1 MKKLKV
7 LLAVFLVFFIISGC
21 TKVEEERPIRI
32 AINMWPGYAYT
43 FIAREKGFFKK
54 NGIEVDLVLRKNI
67 TESTRLFKNKEV
79 DGVFSVFP
87 DVIKFN
93 AEGILSKIVY
103 IADHSNEGD
112 VIIGRP
118 ELNSL
123 TDLKGKTISFE
134 GVNTFSHLF
143 VVMAL
148 ESAGLKETDVLFEN
162 VPAMDVLNALEDGRI
177 DAGHTW
183 EPVTTHALTNGNKVL
198 AKAKDIPNVIMDVLA
213 FHEKV
218 IEERPDGIQQ
228 IVKSLF
234 EARDFVFLN
243 TDESIEIM
251 ARMED
256 MTRKEMKSG
265 IDRVCLLDLNENM
278 KAMEDSNSNNSLYTL
293 GEYIIDFYFN
303 RGQLSKVPSI
313 DNIIESK
320 FVNNISRI
328 VKEDNLN

>member
-32 AINMWPGYAYT
+32 ALNMWPGYAYT

-54 NGIEVDLVLRKNI
+54 NYVEVDLVLRKNI

-103 IADHSNEGD
+103 IADRSNEGD

-162 VPAMDVLNALEDGRI
+162 VPAMDVLTALEDGRI

-183 EPVTTHALTNGNKVL
+183 EPVTTHALANGSKVL
-198 AKAKDIPNVIMDVLA
+198 ARAEDIPNIIMDVLA

-218 IEERPDGIQQ
+218 IEERPDDIQQ

-234 EARDFVFLN
+234 EARDFVFSN
-243 TDESIEIM
+243 MDKSIEIM
-251 ARMED
+251 ARNVGISLD
-256 MTRKEMKSG
+256 EMKRG
-265 IDRVCLLDLNENM
+265 INGACLLDLNENI
-278 KAMEDSNSNNSLYTL
+278 KAMEDSNSKDSLYTL
-293 GEYIIDFYFN
+293 GKYIIDFYFN
-303 RGQLSKVPSI
+303 RGQLSQVPGI
-313 DNIIESK
+313 DNIIELK